1 MVIIFLS
8 TFFQKQDLHEAFD
21 LLDYNGEG
29 KIKAE
34 DFRVA
39 IKALGKYLIFV

>member
-1 MVIIFLS
+1 M
-8 TFFQKQDLHEAFD
+8 FQKNDLHEAFN

-39 IKALGKYLIFV
+39 IKALGIKLLITF